1 MVYPDYQDIALLGA
15 LMNEL
20 EDEDYRFIRIG
31 EEYDNTEVRGR
42 FRENT
47 FGIRSIGLGEV
58 G

>member
-1 MVYPDYQDIALLGA
+1 MLGA

-31 EEYDNTEVRGR
+31 EEYDDTEVHGG
-42 FRENT
+42 FWENP
-47 FGIRSIGLGEV
+47 FGLELNRSIALGKA